1 MKFLFLIFYESL
13 YSVMIYFFFNFCYF
27 YFVTD
32 SVVGAGTITSPWTPV
47 SAGPTG
53 QLGPADTNGNDK
65 HLDVGDMSDVS
76 IFLFFKFN
84 LITESSREL
93 LIAHTNFNVNIY
105 SKQQGSINFD

>member
-1 MKFLFLIFYESL
+1 MIYLLFLIF
-13 YSVMIYFFFNFCYF
+13 VYF

-76 IFLFFKFN
+76 IFLFLFSTY
-84 LITESSREL
+84 LITKSFREL
-93 LIAHTNFNVNIY
+93 LMTQPKY
-105 SKQQGSINFD
+105 